1 MNLFSGSQC
10 KPSRGRKRG
19 ICWCVDK
26 YGVQLPGTD
35 YSGGDIQC
43 KDLENSNNSEWK
55 WGGPPSTT
63 QPPPPIRNHH
73 MTQGPCLLSD
83 PHLYTMPTVHPKI
96 EEKRKKKSWRSR
108 QKRQLQICS
117 FIFCCWPSTHLLIEE
132 GCPRWFTKSGHLLG
146 HLLPSRST
154 WIYMHSTDI
163 F

>member
-83 PHLYTMPTVHPKI
+83 PYLYTMPTVHPKI
-96 EEKRKKKSWRSR
+96 EEKRKKNPDAVD
-108 QKRQLQICS
+108 KRDNSKFVPLFSVVDQVLTS
-117 FIFCCWPSTHLLIEE
+117 
-132 GCPRWFTKSGHLLG
+132 
-146 HLLPSRST
+146 
-154 WIYMHSTDI
+154 
-163 F
+163 